1 MRHPIVPAHR
11 RPLERIAPAW
21 TLRRPNARQVSVL
34 SLRMSLSRKAMRTP
48 QNDHEDLA
56 ALNRAAVAKKM
67 VRFDA
72 SAIH

>member
-1 MRHPIVPAHR
+1 
-11 RPLERIAPAW
+11 
-21 TLRRPNARQVSVL
+21 
-34 SLRMSLSRKAMRTP
+34 MRTP

-67 VRFDA
+67 VRFGA